1 MNRHKHTAIDGTNL
15 SMSSPI
21 IKNILRGECVDYLPE
36 LAGKTGKLF
45 SNTTLNKFI
54 EEEANHDDCSLTKET
69 NRSIRSFS
77 SGEKKKALLSYLLSK
92 NPDFLIVDNPF
103 DALDVESV
111 ALMKK
116 KLEELSEKMTIIQV
130 FKRKKDLLPFI
141 SHAIRVEGDK
151 VIYADGIKNYLKIYF
166 PDEVFQFEGKI
177 PPPLSD
183 YEVNTDELISF
194 THVNVKYGDQS
205 ILKNINWS
213 VKAGEFWQLVGPN
226 GAGKS
231 TILSMINGDNPKAY
245 GEDVKLFGKKKGT
258 GESVW
263 KIKEKIGYFTSS
275 MMDLYKH
282 RHTAQQMVVS
292 GLTDSIG
299 LYKKVGKVA
308 LNLAD
313 DWLRMLGIFDDK
325 NKPFVSFSQVK
336 RRMILMARA
345 MIKHPPLLI
354 LDEPSTGLDDKSAS
368 MLSALINKMANEGNT
383 AILYVS
389 HRMEP
394 GLEPEYIYQLTPT
407 ENGSVGKVL

>member
-1 MNRHKHTAIDGTNL
+1 
-15 SMSSPI
+15 
-21 IKNILRGECVDYLPE
+21 
-36 LAGKTGKLF
+36 
-45 SNTTLNKFI
+45 
-54 EEEANHDDCSLTKET
+54 
-69 NRSIRSFS
+69 
-77 SGEKKKALLSYLLSK
+77 
-92 NPDFLIVDNPF
+92 
-103 DALDVESV
+103 
-111 ALMKK
+111 
-116 KLEELSEKMTIIQV
+116 
-130 FKRKKDLLPFI
+130 
-141 SHAIRVEGDK
+141 
-151 VIYADGIKNYLKIYF
+151 
-166 PDEVFQFEGKI
+166 
-177 PPPLSD
+177 
-183 YEVNTDELISF
+183 
-194 THVNVKYGDQS
+194 
-205 ILKNINWS
+205 
-213 VKAGEFWQLVGPN
+213 
-226 GAGKS
+226 
-231 TILSMINGDNPKAY
+231 
-245 GEDVKLFGKKKGT
+245 
-258 GESVW
+258 
-263 KIKEKIGYFTSS
+263 

-394 GLEPEYIYQLTPT
+394 GLEPEYIYQLTPS
-407 ENGSVGKVL
+407 ESGSTGTVL